1 MRKTLISILLVLSMI
16 LTILVIWKG
25 ISIGNFHI
33 YSVQDISDK
42 NGELTKTINKANDAT
57 DKYTAELAKI
67 KTDVTALSAAK
78 KEYLDLVT
86 ISTDNE
92 IAKATQTKTYT
103 IEYLWSRVGNH
114 ATKEGVNLKMDVTAS
129 TLNNSEFKNLNFTVT
144 GAYLALTQFIYEIE
158 NDANLDFTIDK
169 FDMTSNRCTFTVADV
184 KIIQEKTTA
193 TNTTSTTNT
202 TTSPTTSTQ
211 K

>member
-1 MRKTLISILLVLSMI
+1 MRRTLISILLVLSI
-16 LTILVIWKG
+16 VLTVLIMWKG
-25 ISIGNFHI
+25 IAIKNFHI
-33 YSVQDISDK
+33 YSIQDISNK
-42 NGELTKTINKANDAT
+42 NEELTETINKANSET
-57 DKYTAELAKI
+57 DKYTAELEKI
-67 KTDVTALSAAK
+67 KTDVASLSKAK
-78 KEYLDLVT
+78 KEYLDLVK

-114 ATKEGVNLKMDVTAS
+114 ATKEGVNLKMDVTNS

-169 FDMTSNRCTFTVADV
+169 FDMTSNKCTFTVADV
-184 KIIQEKTTA
+184 KIIQEKTTGA
-193 TNTTSTTNT
+193 TTPTSTR
-202 TTSPTTSTQ
+202 SS
-211 K
+211 KLRYD

>member
-25 ISIGNFHI
+25 IAIKNFHI
-33 YSVQDISDK
+33 YSIQDISDK
-42 NGELTKTINKANDAT
+42 NAQLTETINKANDAT

-67 KTDVTALSAAK
+67 KTDVAALSTAK

-92 IAKATQTKTYT
+92 IAKATQTNTYT

-114 ATKEGVNLKMDVTAS
+114 ATKEGVNLKMDVTNS

-158 NDANLDFTIDK
+158 NDSNLDFTIDK
-169 FDMTSNRCTFTVADV
+169 FDMTANSCTFTVADV
-184 KIIQEKTTA
+184 KIIQEKTTQ
-193 TNTTSTTNT
+193 TTKTTS
-202 TTSPTTSTQ
+202 SQPVE
-211 K
+211 

>member
-25 ISIGNFHI
+25 IAIKNFHI
-33 YSVQDISDK
+33 YSIQDISDK
-42 NGELTKTINKANDAT
+42 NAQLTETINKANDAT

-67 KTDVTALSAAK
+67 KTDVAALSTAK

-114 ATKEGVNLKMDVTAS
+114 ATKEGVNLKMDVTNS

-158 NDANLDFTIDK
+158 NDSNLDFTIDK
-169 FDMTSNRCTFTVADV
+169 FDMTANSCTFTVADV
-184 KIIQEKTTA
+184 KIIQEKTTQ
-193 TNTTSTTNT
+193 TTKTTS
-202 TTSPTTSTQ
+202 SQPVE
-211 K
+211 

>member
-1 MRKTLISILLVLSMI
+1 MRRTLISILLVLSI
-16 LTILVIWKG
+16 VLTVLIMWKG
-25 ISIGNFHI
+25 IAIKNFHI
-33 YSVQDISDK
+33 YSIQDISDK
-42 NGELTKTINKANDAT
+42 NEELTETINKANSET
-57 DKYTAELAKI
+57 DKYTAELEKI
-67 KTDVTALSAAK
+67 KTDVASLSKAK

-114 ATKEGVNLKMDVTAS
+114 ATKEGVNLKMDVTNS

-169 FDMTSNRCTFTVADV
+169 FDMTSNKCTFTVADV
-184 KIIQEKTTA
+184 KIIQEKTTG
-193 TNTTSTTNT
+193 TTTPTSTRRA
-202 TTSPTTSTQ
+202 
-211 K
+211 KLRYD